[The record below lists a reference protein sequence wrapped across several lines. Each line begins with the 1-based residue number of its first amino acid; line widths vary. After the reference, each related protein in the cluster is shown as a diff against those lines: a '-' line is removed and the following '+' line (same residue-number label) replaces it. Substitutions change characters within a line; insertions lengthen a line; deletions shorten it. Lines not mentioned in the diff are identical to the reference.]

1 MTEAVE
7 LRRLSLPELDEKVR
21 TLRHSLFVMHVQH
34 SQRSLS
40 KTAQLTQN
48 RRELARILTLIG
60 EKRREGKEK
69 S

>member
-1 MTEAVE
+1 
-7 LRRLSLPELDEKVR
+7 
-21 TLRHSLFVMHVQH
+21 MHVQH

-40 KTAQLTQN
+40 KTAQLSQN